1 MRKRIAPALA
11 LFPRASSEGGVPSR
25 NGRVSWPIGPL
36 FHTNRRMS
44 QPWDHVPA
52 WAAEFPNDNPALHEG
67 VSWVCLSVCGP
78 VRPIARPRT
87 ANRPLA
93 PLELVAQAPTH
104 PTSAV
109 VVPENHD
116 SPSAAAPEGTPADL
130 GDPVGEAGSAN
141 SALEELLPAS
151 VLGVLLERLDF
162 DLTPTSGSIAVETLS
177 NEPLDILDIDASD
190 LERDTGT
197 PTSEDS
203 LSPLEP
209 FVFDGGID
217 SGAPEKP
224 SESAAEE
231 VVGSALEQ
239 PGRRENVVAALD
251 GAAAPR
257 DASCLDEG
265 APTKPPKDEAFHA
278 FVAALVEVLLAAGAT
293 RAAAVVPAL
302 LESAAGD
309 PGALDPE
316 SQRLLVAARIAE
328 DADGRIRLSTSFL
341 ETAQAWRDVLSGETN
356 DLSACGTSTLDGWA
370 GDLLKALGVGR
381 DGKMDVRRELR
392 RRGVAAFGMLLAA

>member
-1 MRKRIAPALA
+1 
-11 LFPRASSEGGVPSR
+11 
-25 NGRVSWPIGPL
+25 
-36 FHTNRRMS
+36 MS
-44 QPWDHVPA
+44 QSWDHVPA

-67 VSWVCLSVCGP
+67 VSWVCLAVCGP
-78 VRPIARPRT
+78 VKPIARPR
-87 ANRPLA
+87 AASRPPPFTTSA
-93 PLELVAQAPTH
+93 PAH
-104 PTSAV
+104 PTSVV
-109 VVPENHD
+109 VVPASEVIASPVEDPVVAHAAPIGRESDSNDD
-116 SPSAAAPEGTPADL
+116 SPPVASPDVALEAATADPAPEIGSQAPAF
-130 GDPVGEAGSAN
+130 
-141 SALEELLPAS
+141 EERLPES

-162 DLTPTSGSIAVETLS
+162 ELTPTSGSIAVEAIS
-177 NEPLDILDIDASD
+177 NAPLDVLDIDASD
-190 LERDTGT
+190 LDENAAMSPR
-197 PTSEDS
+197 EDQAS
-203 LSPLEP
+203 SLEP

-217 SGAPEKP
+217 SGAPEKA

-231 VVGSALEQ
+231 DAGSALEQ
-239 PGRRENVVAALD
+239 PEKPESGVTSLD
-251 GAAAPR
+251 GAGAPGGAPR
-257 DASCLDEG
+257 LDEG
-265 APTKPPKDEAFHA
+265 ARPEPSKVEAFRA
-278 FVAALVEVLLAAGAT
+278 FVAALVEVLLVSGAT

-316 SQRLLVAARIAE
+316 SQRLLVAARIA
-328 DADGRIRLSTSFL
+328 DGTDGRIRLSKSFL